1 MMGGWGSYNPSGT
14 SLKLERDSSGRL
26 HRRPFNNIPTMWLPH
41 VGWHTWRPGT
51 ASSRESWLWLTQ
63 GLKTSRPFSPR
74 HGPRRRGT
82 YLVSIQERIHEPRA
96 RVLWWGREEGRI
108 SLAGAHTLLCNA
120 SAVPPAWDPPQISPT
135 CPGAG
140 SCEDPQCLCAPA
152 LALLSPVHPQLSRL
166 HGTESH
172 GGGQVGLPGSPVS
185 EPAPSCLGAGALPTF
200 LDLLFLDL
208 LRAHLVGFR
217 LLVGAQLL
225 HVLLLLPLG
234 LIQVP
239 LVGAAEG
246 LSQPRGRGGRPPRPT
261 PHLPTAPSLEVN
273 PAPRPAVRGT
283 FLPQT
288 LAFKSLSQLSE
299 GRLPSPGWA
308 GLPHPFCLVKSHLEG
323 ANWWCVLFPIFL
335 QL

>member
-1 MMGGWGSYNPSGT
+1 MVLGGGVLTLCPFKSVFMSP
-14 SLKLERDSSGRL
+14 EPESSGGGG
-26 HRRPFNNIPTMWLPH
+26 RRAGSAWQGPTHCFAMQVLSPL
-41 VGWHTWRPGT
+41 PGT
-51 ASSRESWLWLTQ
+51 
-63 GLKTSRPFSPR
+63 
-74 HGPRRRGT
+74 
-82 YLVSIQERIHEPRA
+82 
-96 RVLWWGREEGRI
+96 
-108 SLAGAHTLLCNA
+108 
-120 SAVPPAWDPPQISPT
+120 PPQVSPT

-239 LVGAAEG
+239 LVGAEEG